1 MHVRFALLS
10 VGAILCFIGTA
21 FAQDPRGSIRGRVV
35 DSSNSFVPGA
45 AVSAVNAVTGIRAAA
60 QTNQEGM
67 YSIPFLPPGL
77 YTVTAELSGFSPW
90 SRSGVQVRVSET
102 TELNITVSI
111 GGVSERVEVAA
122 GTPLLD
128 TASASL
134 GQVMDSRRIQ
144 ELPIAAGN
152 ALELTL
158 LTPGMIEPAKF
169 AWKPAFNFRN
179 IAGDGNPSFTTE
191 YQIDGVPNTFAEG
204 NAGRNRYAFAP
215 PTAAIS
221 EFKMQTTPYDAS
233 IGHAMSSLVNV
244 STASGTNSLHGE
256 TYWFGK
262 NSKFDAANF
271 FNNKN
276 ATQKPNYKD
285 NRYGASVGGPVIIP
299 GLYNGKNKTF
309 FHYVWEANKWTVPQT
324 FTGTVPTEA
333 QRRGDFS
340 QLLAL
345 GQNYQIYD
353 PATIQNAPGG
363 RTSRQPFL
371 NNVIPQ
377 GRLDAVGVNLVKLY
391 PLPNRPGTADG
402 RNNYFNSINA
412 LEDYYVHMGRVDH
425 AWSANHRT
433 FVRVHY
439 DKWEEDKNHWFSDDV
454 NGIVLNRM
462 NRGFALDD
470 VLVMSPTLVLN
481 VRYGLT
487 DQDFSERRSSQG
499 YDLASLGF
507 SPALTS
513 LVIGYPTLPR
523 VSAGGYSQFGSWES
537 GDGVTTSLT
546 HSIGAHFTKLQ
557 GNHNLKFGSD
567 FRVYQAGGHRFPL
580 QTAPDLGFG
589 NTYTRG
595 PFDNSAAAPLGQELA
610 SLLLGIPSGEMER
623 TEDFS
628 MTDRYFGLYLQD
640 DFKVSSKLTLNV
652 GLRYEYET
660 PLVERA
666 DRLVAG
672 FAFDESN
679 PIEAAARANYAAAPI
694 PELPVDQ
701 FRVRGGLLW
710 VNEDGRGRSPFEGEK
725 NNVMPRD
732 RTGVPAGPEH
742 GPPWRLRDVFRHHRR
757 QCHASHPDRVFTDD
771 PDSGIARQWV
781 QLRCDH
787 GKSVPERAARAP
799 GIGGRPANQSRPG
812 ARVLPAGTKAPVLAT
827 LVRRSAAVA
836 AVAVRRRSD
845 LRREPRDESARRP
858 RHQRPSA
865 AVPEH
870 QPHTGSGH
878 HQFPERHVSQSVLR
892 DEPDLRVRYLP
903 G

>member
-1 MHVRFALLS
+1 MHFRSAVVS
-10 VGAILCFIGTA
+10 VVAILCFMGTA

-35 DSSNSFVPGA
+35 DASSLAVPGA
-45 AVSAVNAVTGIRAAA
+45 AVSAVNADTGIRATA
-60 QTNQEGM
+60 QSNQDGM

-77 YTVTAELSGFSPW
+77 YTVTADLTGFSPW
-90 SRSGVQVRVSET
+90 SRSKVQVRVSET
-102 TELNITVSI
+102 TELNITVSV
-111 GGVSERVEVAA
+111 GGVTERVEVAA

-158 LTPGMIEPAKF
+158 LTPGMIEPSKF

-244 STASGTNSLHGE
+244 STASGTNNLHGE

-276 ATQKPNYKD
+276 ATQKPSYKD

-299 GLYNGKNKTF
+299 GLYNGRNKTF

-340 QLLAL
+340 QLLSL

-363 RTSRQPFL
+363 RTSRQPFP

-377 GRLDAVGVNLVKLY
+377 GRLDTVGVNLVNLY

-402 RNNYFNSINA
+402 RNNYFNGINA
-412 LEDYYVHMGRVDH
+412 LEDYYVHMARVDH

-439 DKWEEDKNHWFSDDV
+439 DKWEEDKNHWFSDNV

-499 YDLASLGF
+499 FDLASLGF

-513 LVIGYPTLPR
+513 WSSGIRHFHEFQPGVLPVWR
-523 VSAGGYSQFGSWES
+523 
-537 GDGVTTSLT
+537 
-546 HSIGAHFTKLQ
+546 
-557 GNHNLKFGSD
+557 
-567 FRVYQAGGHRFPL
+567 
-580 QTAPDLGFG
+580 LGERRWRDDQPHAQH
-589 NTYTRG
+589 RG
-595 PFDNSAAAPLGQELA
+595 PFHEAAGQSQPEVRERFPRLPGGRAPVPA
-610 SLLLGIPSGEMER
+610 PDR
-623 TEDFS
+623 T
-628 MTDRYFGLYLQD
+628 RP
-640 DFKVSSKLTLNV
+640 
-652 GLRYEYET
+652 GLRQHLYT
-660 PLVERA
+660 R
-666 DRLVAG
+666 
-672 FAFDESN
+672 
-679 PIEAAARANYAAAPI
+679 
-694 PELPVDQ
+694 PVRQ
-701 FRVRGGLLW
+701 FGG
-710 VNEDGRGRSPFEGEK
+710 G
-725 NNVMPRD
+725 
-732 RTGVPAGPEH
+732 A
-742 GPPWRLRDVFRHHRR
+742 
-757 QCHASHPDRVFTDD
+757 
-771 PDSGIARQWV
+771 
-781 QLRCDH
+781 
-787 GKSVPERAARAP
+787 
-799 GIGGRPANQSRPG
+799 SRPG
-812 ARVLPAGTKAPVLAT
+812 AGQHAARHS
-827 LVRRSAAVA
+827 VRRNGAHRRLLDDGPLLRAVSA
-836 AVAVRRRSD
+836 
-845 LRREPRDESARRP
+845 
-858 RHQRPSA
+858 
-865 AVPEH
+865 
-870 QPHTGSGH
+870 G
-878 HQFPERHVSQSVLR
+878 
-892 DEPDLRVRYLP
+892 
-903 G
+903 